1 MACRR
6 RRQHSAPDKSDRHV
20 PNNMD
25 HLAFK
30 YMEMCKVDTDSDSE
44 ISPRWSDTSTVGC
57 VSIAPQSETLQ
68 TLQLKPAAR
77 HGCYS
82 LFLDPYDGSSED
94 SDESNINDGVSRRT
108 KQRGK
113 GGGGGCRFSGRS
125 RTFVL
130 HHPASVARR
139 EVVKTGMR
147 DPATEQQHL
156 FDIQM
161 KCGSDSEATIS
172 STPHTPVGGSSSQ
185 VLDSSSERS
194 PSPCNVR
201 SIYKRKLGLHGA
213 DVVELGQRKRQ
224 CVVNMEDQDGVDS
237 ASEPC

>member
-161 KCGSDSEATIS
+161 KCGSDSE
-172 STPHTPVGGSSSQ
+172 VW
-185 VLDSSSERS
+185 VCELDSLPSHSDKEACYNILHTSYSSG
-194 PSPCNVR
+194 
-201 SIYKRKLGLHGA
+201 RKLIP
-213 DVVELGQRKRQ
+213 
-224 CVVNMEDQDGVDS
+224 GVG
-237 ASEPC
+237 